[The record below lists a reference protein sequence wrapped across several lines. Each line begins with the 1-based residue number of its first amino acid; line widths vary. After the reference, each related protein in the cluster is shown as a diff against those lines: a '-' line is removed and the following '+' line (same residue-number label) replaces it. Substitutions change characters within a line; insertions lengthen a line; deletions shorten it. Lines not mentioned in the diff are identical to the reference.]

1 MAEQQQQQQQ
11 GLLLDRDQLCCS
23 VCLDLLNQPVTLQCG
38 HSYCRDC
45 IESCWDKDEEKGVYS
60 CPQCRQT
67 FSPRP
72 ALVKNTM
79 LAQIVENLKTT
90 GNQQASPSADVSYAG
105 PTDVACDFCTG
116 TRPHK
121 ALMTCSACLA
131 SYCSTHLQPHYTVP
145 VLKKHKLVSATARL
159 QEKMCSSHDKLME
172 VYCRTDQQCIC
183 YMCTMHEHKGH
194 DTVSAAAER
203 AEIQVGP
210 PQLVDHQQT
219 RGSPKRLDVRRQ
231 KAQQREKEIKK
242 LRQAVEDLKS
252 SAQTAV
258 EDSERI
264 FTELVASIERRRSE
278 VEELIRAQEKTAV
291 SQAEELLL
299 QLQEEMEEWRRS
311 DSELEQLS
319 HTDDH
324 IHFLQKFK
332 SLSLPAGSLDSPSIV
347 VRPLRYFR
355 DVTDAVSVLRD
366 KLDHIMTHTWPRI
379 SSAASAVDVL
389 LPPEPKTRED
399 CLLYCRPLTLD
410 VNSAQ
415 QRVSLSED
423 NRKVR
428 LTPRDL
434 NYPPHSDR
442 FTDCDQVLCK
452 EGLSG
457 RCYWEVTLSGG
468 VVIAVS
474 YKDIKRSS
482 GGSRFG
488 DNDKSW
494 RLYCSGGCYRF
505 IHNSVVTEFSGPSS
519 SRVGVFLDHEAGVL
533 SFYSVS
539 DTTTLLH
546 KVNTTFTQ
554 PLYPGLGLW
563 GKGAVAEVMK
573 VW

>member
-1 MAEQQQQQQQ
+1 MAEQQQQQQQQQ

-23 VCLDLLNQPVTLQCG
+23 ICLDLLNQPVTLHCG

-45 IESCWDKDEEKGVYS
+45 IESCWGKDEEKGVYS

-105 PTDVACDFCTG
+105 PTDVACNFCIG

-121 ALMTCSACLA
+121 ALMTCSVCLA

-145 VLKKHKLVSATARL
+145 VLKKHKLVSVTARL
-159 QEKMCSSHDKLME
+159 QEKMCFSHDKLME

-183 YMCTMHEHKGH
+183 YLCIMHEHKGH
-194 DTVSAAAER
+194 DTVSAEAER
-203 AEIQVGP
+203 AEIQK
-210 PQLVDHQQT
+210 QLGV
-219 RGSPKRLDVRRQ
+219 SRQ
-231 KAQQREKEIKK
+231 KAQQRLQEREKEIKK

-264 FTELVASIERRRSE
+264 FTELMASIERRRSE
-278 VEELIRAQEKTAV
+278 VKELIRAQEKTAV
-291 SQAEELLL
+291 SQIEELLL
-299 QLQEEMEEWRRS
+299 QLEEEMEEWRRS

-324 IHFLQKFK
+324 IHFIQKFK
-332 SLSLPAGSLDSPSIV
+332 SLSLPAGSPDSPSIV

-355 DVTDAVSVLRD
+355 DVTDDVSVFRD

-379 SSAASAVDVL
+379 SSPDVL

-410 VNSAQ
+410 VNSAH
-415 QRVSLSED
+415 QRLSLSDD
-423 NRKVR
+423 NRKVTW
-428 LTPRDL
+428 TPRVL

-442 FTDCDQVLCK
+442 FTNYSQVLCK

-457 RCYWEVTLSGG
+457 RCYWEVTLSGR
-468 VVIAVS
+468 VDIAVS

-482 GGSRFG
+482 RDSAFG
-488 DNDKSW
+488 CNDKSW
-494 RLYCSGGCYRF
+494 MLICSGGRYWFR
-505 IHNSVVTEFSGPSS
+505 HNGVVREVSGPSS
-519 SRVGVFLDHEAGVL
+519 SRVGVFLDHKAGVL

-554 PLYPGLGLW
+554 PLYPGLWLLGN
-563 GKGAVAEVMK
+563 GAVAEVMK